1 MLLRRVVPS
10 ALVIVAA
17 SLAACGD
24 DTTANP
30 PATSSAST
38 TTATTA
44 FTEPVVREILAATED
59 PPGAPGRTL
68 TLARYTIQPGAKLPA
83 HVHPGIQMAWIESGT
98 LTYTIESG
106 TAQVQRAGTEQ
117 PEPVEGPTT
126 ITLQAGDAVLE
137 LGDMVHFGANTSD
150 EPIVIYASLLTE
162 SGKDLAVAV
171 EE

>member
-1 MLLRRVVPS
+1 VRRTATS
-10 ALVIVAA
+10 ALLIAVA

-44 FTEPVVREILAATED
+44 SAEPVLREILAATED
-59 PPGAPGRTL
+59 PPGATGRTL

-83 HVHPGIQMAWIESGT
+83 HVHPGIQMAWIERGT

-106 TAQVQRAGTEQ
+106 TAQVRRAGTEQ

-126 ITLQAGDAVLE
+126 LALEAGDAVFE
-137 LGDMVHFGANTSD
+137 LGDMVHFGENASA
-150 EPIVIYASLLTE
+150 EPIVIFAALLTE
-162 SGKDLAVAV
+162 TGEDLAVV
-171 EE
+171 VDE